1 MIRDDG
7 EYFREWAFEEAE
19 QALSHIKE
27 SPSKSKLVYQHAMQL
42 IEEMI
47 DGYDIDGYDDGV

>member
-1 MIRDDG
+1 MIRDNN

-42 IEEMI
+42 IEEMES
-47 DGYDIDGYDDGV
+47 YDIDEFDDGV